1 MRSAKIETLTA
12 EEAINMR
19 YYAPLDRVKHTDTTA
34 AMSVA
39 NYGLLVKFH
48 CEVDD
53 RVKNS
58 PRKDWSPDRL
68 QLARLEKL
76 IPVMHQAIADR
87 WGQDTVTLAVNT
99 HPFP

>member
-1 MRSAKIETLTA
+1 MG
-12 EEAINMR
+12 
-19 YYAPLDRVKHTDTTA
+19 YYAPLERVKHIDTTS

-48 CEVDD
+48 GEIAG
-53 RVKNS
+53 RVKKS
-58 PRKDWSPDRL
+58 RRKDWSPDRHL
-68 QLARLEKL
+68 LADLTKT

-87 WGQDTVTLAVNT
+87 WGQDVVTLAIST